1 MRLCLPSSPSDKTDI
16 PELLVPCFH
25 FPGEKLPYLYH
36 PSLLPP
42 VPRCILPS
50 GLCLLAVQTGLV
62 SIQDL
67 AALGSTNVSTRRYRR
82 VVMMGCGGRLRHE
95 GMRRNRPEGRELTLA
110 CSYQGSLRQP
120 RDIKC
125 MSWLHCRKLCVVP

>member
-1 MRLCLPSSPSDKTDI
+1 MEINCVRLSLLFSSSDKTDT

-50 GLCLLAVQTGLV
+50 GLCLLAVRTGLV

-67 AALGSTNVSTRRYRR
+67 AALGSTGVGAQGDRR
-82 VVMMGCGGRLRHE
+82 VVVKGCGGSLRHE
-95 GMRRNRPEGRELTLA
+95 GMRRKGPEGRELNTWLLL
-110 CSYQGSLRQP
+110 SRQS
-120 RDIKC
+120 KATKG
-125 MSWLHCRKLCVVP
+125 H

>member
-25 FPGEKLPYLYH
+25 FPGEELPYLYH

-42 VPRCILPS
+42 VPGCILPS

-67 AALGSTNVSTRRYRR
+67 AALGSTSVGTRRYRR
-82 VVMMGCGGRLRHE
+82 VVVKG
-95 GMRRNRPEGRELTLA
+95 
-110 CSYQGSLRQP
+110 
-120 RDIKC
+120 
-125 MSWLHCRKLCVVP
+125 